1 MKNSELDHIL
11 RSAPVPERPGEFW
24 EKFPTRVLAGICAR
38 KSAELQRRQV
48 AATQSSGRAATSE
61 NSPPFQGWVPGRA
74 RSNQAPSGA
83 KENRLG
89 SRPFLPSLA
98 GLVRIGILAPTV
110 KMVGYFLAPWRV
122 GTVFGRT
129 AVAVGLSSVLVVA
142 ALLIRFQAKQNL
154 TFGDPQFAE
163 LQKCYREIEPL
174 FPNQLKAIIWDNTG
188 GPELVLAEAATVPSS
203 TPLYL
208 RICGP
213 NGCRRFVTFSGQQ
226 IQVNGD
232 VCDVLLDRQGN
243 IIIAGRQLVW
253 SSAKATGTAG
263 HYQIEARPVRTTG

>member
-1 MKNSELDHIL
+1 
-11 RSAPVPERPGEFW
+11 
-24 EKFPTRVLAGICAR
+24 
-38 KSAELQRRQV
+38 
-48 AATQSSGRAATSE
+48 
-61 NSPPFQGWVPGRA
+61 
-74 RSNQAPSGA
+74 
-83 KENRLG
+83 
-89 SRPFLPSLA
+89 
-98 GLVRIGILAPTV
+98 
-110 KMVGYFLAPWRV
+110 MVGYFLAPWRV